1 MLRRRYTPQLSELL
15 ATVQAWKITTYYESC
30 LGLELTSDIQADTSD
45 YTSRD
50 IAFQAELRRL
60 RRIIASRL
68 FTARR
73 TLFSEGLGDTFDVV
87 TKKLHIEHIWSDA
100 REANVYGHRTLK
112 KQLAMCQPRN
122 PEEGRQDKLTSLNE
136 WLLETF
142 MAIPWHQELYVSL
155 CTSYLLPSVLPP
167 LWYIHKFANGD
178 MTYQNG
184 LTFDIRYFTSLHIRS
199 IKSDGSL
206 LRQCIKF
213 WFLDTASMLQE
224 AVAPSTIAT
233 SDSDATFRP
242 TRHEAIPTSIELV
255 SEHSKINT
263 AIHLV
268 NPKCSLLKLD
278 YFKITG
284 WMDEDVELPPN
295 NVSQEDLARAATAL
309 KEYQG
314 LQSSPLMG
322 DERSEFS

>member
-45 YTSRD
+45 YTSRG

-68 FTARR
+68 FTAKR
-73 TLFSEGLGDTFDVV
+73 TLFSEGLGDTFDEV

-155 CTSYLLPSVLPP
+155 CTSSLLPSVSSHLG
-167 LWYIHKFANGD
+167 YTHKSANGD
-178 MTYQNG
+178 MTYQYG
-184 LTFDIRYFTSLHIRS
+184 FTFNSAMYTSLHILN
-199 IKSDGSL
+199 IKSDDSL

-213 WFLDTASMLQE
+213 WFLDAASMLQE

-242 TRHEAIPTSIELV
+242 TGGEAIPTSIELV
-255 SEHSKINT
+255 SEHSKIYT
-263 AIHLV
+263 AIHLE
-268 NPKCSLLKLD
+268 NPKCSLLNLED
-278 YFKITG
+278 FRITG
-284 WMDEDVELPPN
+284 WKDEDVELPPN
-295 NVSQEDLARAATAL
+295 NVSQEDLARAATTL

-314 LQSSPLMG
+314 FQSSPLMG
-322 DERSEFS
+322 DGRSEFL